1 MPVIRPFNK
10 EKLKHN
16 QTCGPNL
23 LSTSGLCVG
32 YGSLLSFFFL
42 FSIFYISKFFMGF
55 TYSSVLTCIFNTIID
70 FIWILIIF
78 LILMYLI

>member
-1 MPVIRPFNK
+1 MV
-10 EKLKHN
+10 KHV
-16 QTCGPNL
+16 
-23 LSTSGLCVG
+23 GLTYYARVG
-32 YGSLLSFFFL
+32 HVLGLALCRVFLLSFFF
-42 FSIFYISKFFMGF
+42 FTIFYISKIFIGS